1 LNKIIKSAGSLMLGA
16 VLLFNLPFS
25 TDRVSAAVSG
35 EREKELR
42 QELATLVNTVKE
54 NYYEKVDTEKML
66 KEVFEESDDKID
78 IDNISK
84 KFVSKLNDP
93 YSVYYTAKEL
103 ASFNSAMKGEYYGI
117 GVEIAKDKKTGGI
130 RINKVFAGSPA
141 EKAKLKRGDII
152 LKAGDTDLTKLELSE
167 ATTFV
172 KGEKGTKIILTILRG
187 KTEKKIEVERN
198 EVIIPSVSYK
208 TYEKGKVGYIRV
220 SGFLEKTDEEF
231 AGALDKLEAKGI
243 EGLIIDLRD
252 NGGGFV
258 DTAYNM
264 LNRILPSDKEAFSFG
279 YGNGKKEYFVTSNNP
294 DEKDKTFC
302 LPVLILINK
311 NSASASEIFTGALVD
326 YGYAETVGETS
337 YGKGVAQSVY
347 QMQNLFTG
355 AVTGGVK
362 LTTIKYYLPEGE
374 SINKVG
380 IEPDYKVVDNKKTA
394 KDEQLEKAFKE
405 IKKMI
410 N

>member
-1 LNKIIKSAGSLMLGA
+1 
-16 VLLFNLPFS
+16 
-25 TDRVSAAVSG
+25 
-35 EREKELR
+35 
-42 QELATLVNTVKE
+42 
-54 NYYEKVDTEKML
+54 ML

-141 EKAKLKRGDII
+141 EKAKLKKGDII

-279 YGNGKKEYFVTSNNP
+279 
-294 DEKDKTFC
+294 
-302 LPVLILINK
+302 
-311 NSASASEIFTGALVD
+311 
-326 YGYAETVGETS
+326 
-337 YGKGVAQSVY
+337 
-347 QMQNLFTG
+347 
-355 AVTGGVK
+355 
-362 LTTIKYYLPEGE
+362 
-374 SINKVG
+374 
-380 IEPDYKVVDNKKTA
+380 
-394 KDEQLEKAFKE
+394 
-405 IKKMI
+405 
-410 N
+410 